1 MSRAIKPV
9 LWLIWLVGV
18 GLLLSGVVPAGA
30 KTTEEERRIGK
41 EAAEQ
46 IANEYKFVTDPK
58 VLERVERVGRIVA
71 DAAKADEPDL
81 TYTFAVIDSSDVN
94 AFCLPGGYVYIY
106 KGLLDKIESDDE
118 LAGVIAH
125 EIAHAARHHVRSLI
139 EKSQKLSLPTLAA
152 MVVVLASGSQTASDA
167 VMVSQWIAQ
176 AKLSGYSVKY
186 ETEAD
191 AAALEYILKTPYSP
205 VGLLTFMERLANEEY
220 WRPKVDWGIYRTH
233 PLSEERAAALEKAL
247 ITKGIPLARRHVLRS
262 GQVQVKE
269 LPGGELAELTLAGRT
284 LAVVGADG
292 GLSAAERAAVIA
304 KAVNAVLD
312 TEPMPQEVGVGK
324 DRKSVVIR
332 RHVVFTVTEA
342 DAVANNKTP
351 EGTATE
357 FCNTLRAALFTELLN
372 NPRRRL

>member
-1 MSRAIKPV
+1 MAAA
-9 LWLIWLVGV
+9 WLVFAGV
-18 GLLLSGVVPAGA
+18 LCANA

-46 IANEYKFVTDPK
+46 VANEYKFVTDPK
-58 VLERVERVGRIVA
+58 VVERVERIGRVIA
-71 DAAKADEPDL
+71 AAAKDDEPDL
-81 TYTFAVIDSSDVN
+81 TYSFYVIDSSDVN
-94 AFCLPGGYVYIY
+94 AFSLPGGYVYIH
-106 KGLLDKIESDDE
+106 KGLLDRVESDDE

-125 EIAHAARHHVRSLI
+125 EIAHASKHHVRSLI

-176 AKLSGYSVKY
+176 ARLSGYSVKY

-191 AAALEYILKTPYSP
+191 SAALEYILKTPYNP

-247 ITKGIPLARRHVLRS
+247 VSRGIPLTRRHVLQS
-262 GQVQVKE
+262 GQVRVKE
-269 LPGGELAELTLAGRT
+269 VVGTGLAELTLAGRR
-284 LAVVGADG
+284 LAVVGADTE
-292 GLSAAERAAVIA
+292 LTAAERGAAIA
-304 KAVNAVLD
+304 RVVNAALD
-312 TEPMPQEVGVGK
+312 SEPMPQEVGLSRDKRTVI
-324 DRKSVVIR
+324 IR
-332 RHVVFTVTEA
+332 RQKVFTVTDA
-342 DAVANNKTP
+342 DAAVNGKTAEEVAS
-351 EGTATE
+351 E

-372 NPRRRL
+372 NPRRRP